1 MLIWIIKRARQ
12 FFRALFAKIT
22 LDDEQYISLHLNSEE
37 QKLFFAMST
46 ADQFHSLNV
55 AYTIERVVIEDK
67 KNIDRNFLIR
77 CALLHD
83 VGRVKGDL
91 NIFQKVFVVLVT
103 KFAPNFAE
111 KLERNGNHSIYVYH
125 HHAEIGARKLQK
137 LNLFRESKVIAK
149 HHSPPDKDDSEE
161 LRLLRLADEKN

>member
-1 MLIWIIKRARQ
+1 MIWIIKRGKQ

-22 LDDEQYISLHLNSEE
+22 LDDRQYISKHLDGAE

-46 ADQFHSLNV
+46 IDQYHSLKV
-55 AYTIERVVIEDK
+55 AYTIEKFVIEDK
-67 KNIDRNFLIR
+67 ENIDRKFLIR

-83 VGRVKGDL
+83 IGRVNGDL
-91 NIFQKVFVVLVT
+91 NIFQKVFVVLIT

-111 KLERNGNHSIYVYH
+111 KLERRGNHAIYIYN

-137 LNLFRESKVIAK
+137 INLFREAKVIAR
-149 HHSPPDKDDSEE
+149 HHSPPEKDDSDE
-161 LRLLRLADEKN
+161 LKLLRLADEKN

>member
-1 MLIWIIKRARQ
+1 MIWIIKRSKQ

-22 LDDEQYISLHLNSEE
+22 LEDEQYISRHLNVEE

-46 ADQFHSLNV
+46 IDQFHSLNV
-55 AYTIERVVIEDK
+55 AYTIEKFIIDDK
-67 KNIDRNFLIR
+67 KNIDREFLIR

-103 KFAPNFAE
+103 KFAPSFAE
-111 KLERNGNHSIYVYH
+111 KLERNGNHAIYIYN
-125 HHAEIGARKLQK
+125 HHAEIGARKLQNI
-137 LNLFRESKVIAK
+137 NLFRESKIIAK
-149 HHSPPDKDDSEE
+149 HHSPPSSDDPEE
-161 LRLLRLADEKN
+161 LKILRLADEKN

>member
-1 MLIWIIKRARQ
+1 MIWIIKRSKQ

-22 LDDEQYISLHLNSEE
+22 SEDEQYISRHLDTEE

-46 ADQFHSLNV
+46 IDQFHSLNV
-55 AYTIERVVIEDK
+55 AYTIEKFIIDDK
-67 KNIDRNFLIR
+67 KNIDRKFLIR

-83 VGRVKGDL
+83 IGRVNGDL
-91 NIFQKVFVVLVT
+91 NIFQKVFAVLVT

-111 KLERNGNHSIYVYH
+111 KLERQGNHSIYIYN

-137 LNLFRESKVIAK
+137 INLFRESKIIAK
-149 HHSPPDKDDSEE
+149 HHSSPSWDDTEE
-161 LRLLRLADEKN
+161 LKLLRLADEKN